1 MLCAVSLLAERLTAQ
16 LLAGEPARD
25 PLTVT
30 ERLLAIQA
38 QDPRGARLAIRARS
52 TVASAAEIDRALTSE
67 RSLVV
72 TWLNRGTLHMVR
84 SEDYWWLQ
92 ALSAP
97 RLRTANARRLG
108 QEGVEP
114 DDAERAMT
122 AIERALAE
130 EGPLGRERLRG
141 RLASAGVRTQGQ
153 AFVHLLV
160 AASMRGLI
168 VRGPMMAG
176 KHAFVLVRDWLGEG
190 PQVDRAQALAELARR
205 YLAGHGPA
213 QDRDLARWA
222 GLPLGDARAGL
233 AAIASECSERA
244 DGSVHL
250 KRRPAAAPLPA
261 PRLLGPFEP
270 LLLGWAS
277 RAEVLGD
284 AERHVVS
291 GGVFRALVLVRGR
304 AVGTW
309 AIARGAVA
317 LDLFGAVTRA
327 ERAALEADAGLLMR
341 FFD

>member
-1 MLCAVSLLAERLTAQ
+1 MSVLAERLTAQ
-16 LLAGEPARD
+16 LLAGEPAGD
-25 PLTVT
+25 PLAVA
-30 ERLLAIQA
+30 ERLLAIQS
-38 QDPRGARLAIRARS
+38 QDLRGARLAIRARS
-52 TVASAAEIDRALTSE
+52 TVLSAEDIDRALTRE
-67 RSLVV
+67 RSLLV

-84 SEDYWWLQ
+84 SEDYWWLH

-108 QEGVEP
+108 QEGVPP
-114 DDAERAMT
+114 DDAERAMG
-122 AIERALAE
+122 AIEDALAE
-130 EGPLGRERLRG
+130 EGPLDRDRLRE

-153 AFVHLLV
+153 AFVHLLA

-168 VRGPMMAG
+168 VRGPVVDG
-176 KHAFVLVRDWLGEG
+176 KHAFVLVRDWLGDG
-190 PQVDRAQALAELARR
+190 PQVDRAPALGELARR

-233 AAIASECSERA
+233 GAIASELSVRA

-250 KRRPAAAPLPA
+250 KRRAPTAPLPA

-270 LLLGWAS
+270 LLLGWTS

-284 AERHVVS
+284 AERHIVS
-291 GGVFRALVLVRGR
+291 GGVFRPLALARGR

-309 AIARGAVA
+309 TLARGAVA
-317 LDLFGAVTRA
+317 LELFGAVTRA
-327 ERAALEADAGLLMR
+327 ERAALEADGGCVTR
-341 FFD
+341 FLGS